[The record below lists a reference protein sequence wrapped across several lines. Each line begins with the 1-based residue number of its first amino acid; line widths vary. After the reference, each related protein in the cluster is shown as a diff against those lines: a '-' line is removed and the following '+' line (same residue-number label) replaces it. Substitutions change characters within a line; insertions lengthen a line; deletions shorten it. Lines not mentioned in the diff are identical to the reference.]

1 MTQARMLKRIMQVV
15 NLFSINEC
23 RQITVYLN
31 SGVCDE
37 LYPIKWWSFLTSSLV
52 IMSKVI

>member
-37 LYPIKWWSFLTSSLV
+37 FFPIK
-52 IMSKVI
+52 

>member
-1 MTQARMLKRIMQVV
+1 MTQARILKRIMQVV
-15 NLFSINEC
+15 NLLSTNEC

-37 LYPIKWWSFLTSSLV
+37 FFPIK
-52 IMSKVI
+52 